1 MKESAHA
8 ALSYARTYAPDLG
21 IPDGYFEDR
30 DIHIH
35 IPEGAIPKD
44 GPSAGITLAT
54 AMLSV
59 FSQRAVRRDFA
70 MTGEITLRGNVLP
83 VGGIKEKVLAA
94 RRSGVTNL
102 VLPESNRKNLEE
114 IPKAIRRELKF
125 FFVKNVREVF
135 DLTLQPAEKGQ
146 EPVRASGHPAAKET
160 LQPLV

>member
-1 MKESAHA
+1 
-8 ALSYARTYAPDLG
+8 
-21 IPDGYFEDR
+21 
-30 DIHIH
+30 
-35 IPEGAIPKD
+35 
-44 GPSAGITLAT
+44 
-54 AMLSV
+54 
-59 FSQRAVRRDFA
+59 

-94 RRSGVTNL
+94 RRSGVTHL

-135 DLTLQPAEKGQ
+135 DLALLPAEKAQ
-146 EPVRASGHPAAKET
+146 ESVSVSDNPVTQET